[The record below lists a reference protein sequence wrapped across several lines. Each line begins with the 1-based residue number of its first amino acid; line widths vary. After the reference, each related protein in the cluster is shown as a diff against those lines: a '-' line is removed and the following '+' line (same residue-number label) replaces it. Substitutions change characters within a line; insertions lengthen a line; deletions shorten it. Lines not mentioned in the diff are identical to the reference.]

1 MDFIRKNWSRLSL
14 AFLFL
19 LGGIIAIISWANY
32 ADAIALAN
40 GLGLYYFIALMTS
53 TFVFFFGMVAVAVLK
68 AVTNSKKAV
77 SFVYMV
83 MGAIPTILLL
93 VFICIANAQA
103 PSLVSFVGV
112 DAMSMFYMLWVPLF
126 VFGLYPLIKGV
137 TRFVEATVV
146 PAKAVVE
153 QPAAQPVVAPAAPA
167 KKAPAKKAAAK
178 KAE

>member
-19 LGGIIAIISWANY
+19 LGGIIAIVSWANY
-32 ADAIALAN
+32 ADVIALAN
-40 GLGLYYFIALMTS
+40 GLGLYYVIALMTS
-53 TFVFFFGMVAVAVLK
+53 TFVFFFGMVAVTVLK
-68 AVTNSKKAV
+68 SVTNSKKAV

-83 MGAIPTILLL
+83 MGAISTILLL
-93 VFICIANAQA
+93 VYICIASAQE
-103 PSLVSFVGV
+103 PSAVTFTGTA
-112 DAMSMFYMLWVPLF
+112 AMPLFYTIWVPLF

-137 TRFVEATVV
+137 TRFVETTVV

-153 QPAAQPVVAPAAPA
+153 QPAAQPVAAPAAPA